1 MSNSH
6 VSTAPIS
13 RPERCEKG
21 ISPKRELCVYPRPQR
36 ARVPEGITV
45 IPPQPSPPETPWYP
59 CLLSPSVHRFLAK
72 CTLTGR
78 RKVGKQ
84 ESRGTWEAAW
94 SGRKS
99 HKADSG
105 SSERKTA
112 RADHSWSRWP
122 QKEKRE
128 GRREESH
135 QRAEGRDLAESRDA
149 LTRSLSPAGPHLW
162 HRAMQTWASQST
174 ENLHS
179 KGEPDAPGLDM
190 ASSLLTYFAM

>member
-1 MSNSH
+1 MSLPK
-6 VSTAPIS
+6 AP
-13 RPERCEKG
+13 K
-21 ISPKRELCVYPRPQR
+21 R
-36 ARVPEGITV
+36 ARVPEGIRV
-45 IPPQPSPPETPWYP
+45 IPPQSSPPDAPWYP
-59 CLLSPSVHRFLAK
+59 CLLSPSAHHFLAK

-78 RKVGKQ
+78 REVGKL
-84 ESRGTWEAAW
+84 ESKETWEAAW

-128 GRREESH
+128 GGREESH

-162 HRAMQTWASQST
+162 RRTTQIWASQST

-179 KGEPDAPGLDM
+179 REELDAPCLGM
-190 ASSLLTYFAM
+190 AFSLSTYFAM